1 MAIHFVD
8 MIENTSPLQDEF
20 LAQRL
25 GLIPLNSVQADQ
37 KLYDWEVEGD
47 AANDDLKTRV
57 KYIYIYNYQ
66 AIFTLK
72 MRNLNDEPLDVTS
85 KDLQA
90 EYGQVGQDAIL
101 PVKYKSRIDKNY
113 NNSH

>member
-1 MAIHFVD
+1 
-8 MIENTSPLQDEF
+8 
-20 LAQRL
+20 
-25 GLIPLNSVQADQ
+25 
-37 KLYDWEVEGD
+37 
-47 AANDDLKTRV
+47 
-57 KYIYIYNYQ
+57 
-66 AIFTLK
+66 

-113 NNSH
+113 NYSH